1 MEHKFSTRVKNL
13 IYLIVGCAFLYACTS
28 STEDKE
34 GRSLFDAL
42 KVMTEQTM
50 ALHQDSGLL
59 YADSALKII
68 EKYSLGD
75 KERMTVA
82 GFKAQLYTDLQQKD
96 SAYHYLEMYHALANE
111 NDDSL
116 AIGNYWLY
124 RANLESQRE
133 NLYVA
138 EKFIVDAENI
148 LVRYGT
154 EAGLAQAYS
163 MHGAILSGRGEYE
176 KSQTLFLKAF
186 DLYQKVND
194 LQGLSSLSLNI
205 GNNYKEIGSSHEALK
220 YYHYARGF
228 AQKSNYQIG
237 LVSSWMNLGVYY
249 RSIDTDSA
257 KFYYQ
262 KALETIPTTPL
273 SLKRIQVEYNYANIF
288 QDNKEYDKAMA
299 MYEKLYRQ
307 CKELNMQ
314 TGVAVVS
321 SGLASIF
328 SERKQYDKAERYIL
342 DAIAIFEKDG
352 VVKFTL
358 AFKKQLKEVYQ
369 DKGDYK
375 KALEMDDALNAES
388 DSLNNL
394 NKQLAIHDMELF
406 YQSEHVRLENEK
418 LQSEVENNRLNLL
431 LRLIIIFFLI
441 IFIVSIVVI
450 YQRGA
455 KNRIKMIAN
464 LEEIN
469 KIESELRNVQ
479 EMQSVWLKKVVKQQ
493 QNEWMQLSEENE
505 EIRRKVS
512 AVGIIDRKEVENMTG
527 ISKKDSDQFYLKS
540 MMTRFNLI
548 YPDFIEHLQQRFPE
562 FNQQEIQFCMLVK
575 INIPLKDIASILN
588 VSMSTIEK
596 RWHKIASSIGT
607 DGTIQDL
614 YASIQEMN

>member
-1 MEHKFSTRVKNL
+1 M
-13 IYLIVGCAFLYACTS
+13 
-28 STEDKE
+28 
-34 GRSLFDAL
+34 
-42 KVMTEQTM
+42 
-50 ALHQDSGLL
+50 
-59 YADSALKII
+59 
-68 EKYSLGD
+68 
-75 KERMTVA
+75 
-82 GFKAQLYTDLQQKD
+82 
-96 SAYHYLEMYHALANE
+96 
-111 NDDSL
+111 
-116 AIGNYWLY
+116 
-124 RANLESQRE
+124 
-133 NLYVA
+133 
-138 EKFIVDAENI
+138 
-148 LVRYGT
+148 
-154 EAGLAQAYS
+154 
-163 MHGAILSGRGEYE
+163 
-176 KSQTLFLKAF
+176 
-186 DLYQKVND
+186 YQKVND

-205 GNNYKEIGSSHEALK
+205 GNNYKEIGSKQETLK

-228 AQKSNYQIG
+228 AQKSDYQIG

-249 RSIDTDSA
+249 RNIDTDSA

-262 KALETIPTTPL
+262 KALDAIPSTPL

-288 QDNKEYDKAMA
+288 LDNKEYDKAMA
-299 MYEKLYRQ
+299 MFEKLYKQ

-321 SGLASIF
+321 SGLAAIYT
-328 SERKQYDKAERYIL
+328 ERGRYDIAEQYIL

-358 AFKKQLKEVYQ
+358 AFRKQLKEVYQ

-375 KALEMDDALNAES
+375 KALEVADALNAAS

-441 IFIVSIVVI
+441 LFIVSIVVI
-450 YQRGA
+450 YQRSA

-469 KIESELRNVQ
+469 KIESELRNAQ
-479 EMQSVWLKKVVKQQ
+479 EMQSAWLKKVVKQQ

-512 AVGIIDRKEVENMTG
+512 AVGIIDRKEIEDMTG
-527 ISKKDSDQFYLKS
+527 ISKKDSNQFYLKS

-548 YPDFIEHLQQRFPE
+548 YPDFIEHLQQKFPE
-562 FNQQEIQFCMLVK
+562 LNQQEIQFYMLVK

-588 VSMSTIEK
+588 VSISTIEK
-596 RWHKIASSIGT
+596 RRRKIALSIGT

>member
-1 MEHKFSTRVKNL
+1 MEYKLTTKVINSLSL
-13 IYLIVGCAFLYACTS
+13 ILIFVFLYSCTS
-28 STEDKE
+28 STEDNE
-34 GRSLFDAL
+34 GRILFDTMKA
-42 KVMTEQTM
+42 MTERTM
-50 ALHQDSGLL
+50 ALHQDSGFL

-68 EKYSLGD
+68 EKYNLGA

-82 GFKAQLYTDLQQKD
+82 EFKARLYSDLQQTD
-96 SAYHYLEMYHALANE
+96 SAYHYLDVYHELALE
-111 NDDSL
+111 NGDSL
-116 AIGNYWLY
+116 AIGRCWLY
-124 RANLESQRE
+124 RANFESQKE

-148 LVRYGT
+148 LIRYGVR
-154 EAGLAQAYS
+154 ADLAQAYS
-163 MHGAILSGRGEYE
+163 IHGAILSGRGEYE
-176 KSQTLFLKAF
+176 RSQTFFFKAF

-194 LQGLSSLSLNI
+194 LHGLSSLSVNI
-205 GNNYKEIGSSHEALK
+205 GNNYKEIGSDQETLK
-220 YYHYARGF
+220 YYHYALEF
-228 AQKSNYQIG
+228 AEDSDYEIG
-237 LVSSWMNLGVYY
+237 MVTAWMNLGVYY

-257 KFYYQ
+257 KYYYQ
-262 KALETIPTTPL
+262 KALDAIPSTPL
-273 SLKRIQVEYNYANIF
+273 SLKRVQVEYNYANIF
-288 QDNKEYDKAMA
+288 LDNKEYDKAMA
-299 MYEKLYRQ
+299 MFEKLYKQ
-307 CKELNMQ
+307 CRELNIQM
-314 TGVAVVS
+314 GMAVVS
-321 SGLASIF
+321 SGLAAIYT
-328 SERKQYDKAERYIL
+328 ERGRYDIAEHYIL

-358 AFKKQLKEVYQ
+358 ALKKQLKELYQ

-375 KALEMDDALNAES
+375 KALEVADALNSAS

-441 IFIVSIVVI
+441 IFMVSILVV
-450 YQRGA
+450 YQRNA

-469 KIESELRNVQ
+469 KIESELRNAQ
-479 EMQSVWLKKVVKQQ
+479 EKQSDWLKKVVKQQ

-505 EIRRKVS
+505 EIRRKAS
-512 AVGIIDRKEVENMTG
+512 AVGIIDWKEDKDISN
-527 ISKKDSDQFYLKS
+527 ISKKEINQFYLKN
-540 MMTRFNLI
+540 MMTRFNVI
-548 YPDFIEHLQQRFPE
+548 YPDFVEQLQQKHPE
-562 FNQQEIQFCMLVK
+562 FRQQEIQFCMLVK

-596 RWHKIASSIGT
+596 RRQKVALSIGT

-614 YASIQEMN
+614 YESIQEMN

>member
-1 MEHKFSTRVKNL
+1 MEYKLTTKVINSLSL
-13 IYLIVGCAFLYACTS
+13 ILIFVFLYSCTS
-28 STEDKE
+28 STEDNE
-34 GRSLFDAL
+34 GRILFDTMKA
-42 KVMTEQTM
+42 MTERTM
-50 ALHQDSGLL
+50 ALHQDSGFL

-68 EKYSLGD
+68 EKYNLGA

-82 GFKAQLYTDLQQKD
+82 EFKARLYTDLQLKD
-96 SAYHYLEMYHALANE
+96 SAYHYLDVYHELALE
-111 NDDSL
+111 NGDSL
-116 AIGNYWLY
+116 AIGRCWLY
-124 RANLESQRE
+124 RANFESQKE

-148 LVRYGT
+148 LIRYGVR
-154 EAGLAQAYS
+154 ADLAQAYS
-163 MHGAILSGRGEYE
+163 IHGAILSGRGEYE
-176 KSQTLFLKAF
+176 RSQTFFFKAF

-194 LQGLSSLSLNI
+194 LHGLSSLSVNI
-205 GNNYKEIGSSHEALK
+205 GNNYKEIGSDQETLK
-220 YYHYARGF
+220 YYHYALEF
-228 AQKSNYQIG
+228 AEDSDYEIG
-237 LVSSWMNLGVYY
+237 MVTAWMNLGVYY

-257 KFYYQ
+257 KYYYQ
-262 KALETIPTTPL
+262 KALDAIPSTPL
-273 SLKRIQVEYNYANIF
+273 SLKRVQVEYNYANIF
-288 QDNKEYDKAMA
+288 LDNKEYDKAMA
-299 MYEKLYRQ
+299 MFEKLYKQ
-307 CKELNMQ
+307 CRELNIQM
-314 TGVAVVS
+314 GMAVVS
-321 SGLASIF
+321 SGLAAIYT
-328 SERKQYDKAERYIL
+328 ERGRYDIAEHYIL

-358 AFKKQLKEVYQ
+358 ALKKQLKELYQ

-375 KALEMDDALNAES
+375 KALEVADALNSAS

-441 IFIVSIVVI
+441 IFMVSILVV
-450 YQRGA
+450 YQRNA

-469 KIESELRNVQ
+469 KIESELRNAQ
-479 EMQSVWLKKVVKQQ
+479 EKQSDWLKKVVKQQ

-505 EIRRKVS
+505 EIRRKAS
-512 AVGIIDRKEVENMTG
+512 AVGIIDWKEDKDISN
-527 ISKKDSDQFYLKS
+527 ISKKEINQFYLKN
-540 MMTRFNLI
+540 MMTRFNVI
-548 YPDFIEHLQQRFPE
+548 YPDFVEQLQQKHPE
-562 FNQQEIQFCMLVK
+562 FRQQEIQFCMLVK

-596 RWHKIASSIGT
+596 RRQKVALSIGT

-614 YASIQEMN
+614 YESIQEMN